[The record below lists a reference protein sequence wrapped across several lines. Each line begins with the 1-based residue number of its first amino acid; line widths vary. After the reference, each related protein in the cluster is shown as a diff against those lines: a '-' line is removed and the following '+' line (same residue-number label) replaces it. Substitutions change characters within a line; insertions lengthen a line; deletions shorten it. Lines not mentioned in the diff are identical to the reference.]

1 MNIIYLVGWTTKDF
15 EGGTTAK
22 SSIKVKRNVGKTY
35 DYFDVVAFK
44 ETAEDC
50 KKVKANSKVAIEGTL
65 QKNSFGEKWYYSIVI
80 NDIKVLD
87 KPQNKDL
94 PLNDNAVIQETPNP
108 VETFDDSEITNA
120 VDLPDVDLPF

>member
-22 SSIKVKRNVGKTY
+22 SSIKVKRNIGKTY

-65 QKNSFGEKWYYSIVI
+65 QKNSFGEKWYYTTVI
-80 NDIKVLD
+80 NDIRVLE
-87 KPQNKDL
+87 KPQPKD
-94 PLNDNAVIQETPNP
+94 PPKDDTIQETPNP

-120 VDLPDVDLPF
+120 VDLPDEELPF